1 MKKSLLIVFGLC
13 SLVVLSGCKS
23 RESAFRQAY
32 EKAKESEQTT
42 QNNTQQTVAI
52 TQQNEDVVV
61 TPVTTTP
68 AVRQDVESIETR
80 TIKGGFSVV
89 KGSPLK
95 TFSVVV
101 GSFVTET
108 TAYDLA
114 DRLKSK
120 GFDSRVV
127 KTNEVINGKTP
138 WFRVV
143 ASSFDD
149 KVTAANSRDDL
160 RADYPGAWLLY
171 NK

>member
-1 MKKSLLIVFGLC
+1 MKKSLFIVLGLC
-13 SLVVLSGCKS
+13 SVVVLSGCKS

-32 EKAKESEQTT
+32 EKAKESEMAS
-42 QNNTQQTVAI
+42 QNNNQQTVTV
-52 TQQNEDVVV
+52 TQQNDEVEV
-61 TPVTTTP
+61 TPVATTS
-68 AVRQDVESIETR
+68 VRQDVDKIETR

-114 DRLKSK
+114 DRLKGK

-149 KVTAANSRDDL
+149 KATAANSRDEL

>member
-1 MKKSLLIVFGLC
+1 MKKSLFIVLGLC
-13 SLVVLSGCKS
+13 SVVVLSGCKS

-32 EKAKESEQTT
+32 EKAKESEMAS
-42 QNNTQQTVAI
+42 QNNNQQTVTV
-52 TQQNEDVVV
+52 TQQNDEVEV
-61 TPVTTTP
+61 TPVATTP
-68 AVRQDVESIETR
+68 VRQDVDKIETR
-80 TIKGGFSVV
+80 TIKGGFSVI
-89 KGSPLK
+89 KGTPLK

-114 DRLKSK
+114 DRLKGK

-149 KVTAANSRDDL
+149 KVTAANSRDEL

>member
-1 MKKSLLIVFGLC
+1 MKKSLFIVLGLC
-13 SLVVLSGCKS
+13 SAVVLSGCKS

-32 EKAKESEQTT
+32 EKAKESEMAS
-42 QNNTQQTVAI
+42 QNNNQQTVTV
-52 TQQNEDVVV
+52 TQQNDEVEV
-61 TPVTTTP
+61 TPVATTS
-68 AVRQDVESIETR
+68 VRQDVDKIETR

-114 DRLKSK
+114 DRLKGK

-149 KVTAANSRDDL
+149 KVTAANSRDEL